1 MTYSVIMKPK
11 MYFKKV
17 EDSKVTFDRAELGQI
32 LRLYGRMVSM
42 GEWRDY
48 GISMLKEAA
57 IFSIYRHTSEHP
69 IYRVV
74 KKPYF
79 ARKQGMYSV
88 IEFNGKILKQG
99 NDLSIVLKIFENKI
113 IRIIK

>member
-1 MTYSVIMKPK
+1 MLIQNNFNEDKHLT
-11 MYFKKV
+11 KKY
-17 EDSKVTFDRAELGQI
+17 SKVIFNRKELGLI
-32 LRLYGRMVSM
+32 LRIYGRMVSI
-42 GEWRDY
+42 GHWRDY
-48 GISMLKEAA
+48 GISMLKEVA
-57 IFSIYRHTSEHP
+57 IFSIYRQTSEHP

-79 ARKQGMYSV
+79 AKKQGIYSV

-99 NDLSIVLKIFENKI
+99 NDLSIVLRIFENKV